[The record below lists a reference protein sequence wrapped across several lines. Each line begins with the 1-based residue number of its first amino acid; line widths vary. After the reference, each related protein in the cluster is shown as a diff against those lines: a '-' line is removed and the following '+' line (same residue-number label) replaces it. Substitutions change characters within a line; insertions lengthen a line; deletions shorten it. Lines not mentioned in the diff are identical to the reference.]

1 MAQAIIMQKIK
12 GGESDYVKIT
22 FDNAPS
28 PNTGNQILVY
38 PGAKY
43 KLGSMTDEA
52 TSDSM
57 QMITTTA
64 PITGYIKIKDTS
76 ISS

>member
-38 PGAKY
+38 PGTKY
-43 KLGSMTDEA
+43 KLGSMTSES
-52 TSDSM
+52 TSSSM
-57 QMITTTA
+57 RMITTTS
-64 PITGYIKIKDTS
+64 PINGYIKIKDAA